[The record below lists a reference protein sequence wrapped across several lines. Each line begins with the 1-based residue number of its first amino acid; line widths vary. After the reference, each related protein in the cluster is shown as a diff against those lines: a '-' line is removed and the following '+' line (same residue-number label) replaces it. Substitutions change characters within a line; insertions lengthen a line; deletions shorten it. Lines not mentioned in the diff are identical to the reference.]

1 MKKSIA
7 SIVRYT
13 LTLSVALAL
22 LWWLFK
28 DIDLVDFVARLKRVE
43 YGWVYLSIFISFFG
57 YWIRAFR
64 WNLLFKSI
72 GVKVST
78 FRLLLAVMV
87 GYIANIAF
95 PRMGEVSRC
104 AILKKTDNIPMS
116 TSLGT
121 VVTERGVDVISLLAV
136 LAGAMAVEFGKISSL
151 LGSMLSNIWAGL
163 SGTQVIVVLAS
174 ILAVVLL
181 IYWLLKRFSR
191 SPAFSKFKEFLVKLG
206 QGVGSIT
213 KLKSP
218 SLFIISTLLMW
229 VSYYLMSYIIVFSME
244 ETAWLDLKAGLV
256 LLAMGGIGMAMPV
269 QGGIGTYHAFVAGI
283 LLWYGIEEQTGV
295 FFATLLHTSQVL
307 TILVLGGVSILVA
320 VLLPVK
326 NQSGDSVEDQEPDG
340 GK

>member
-1 MKKSIA
+1 M
-7 SIVRYT
+7 
-13 LTLSVALAL
+13 
-22 LWWLFK
+22 
-28 DIDLVDFVARLKRVE
+28 DLVDFMARLRRVE
-43 YGWVYLSIFISFFG
+43 YGWVYLSIFISLFG
-57 YWIRAFR
+57 YWLRAFR

-72 GVKVST
+72 GVQVST
-78 FRLLLAVMV
+78 FRLLVAVMV

-151 LGSMLSNIWAGL
+151 LGSMLRNIWAGL
-163 SGTQVIVVLAS
+163 SGTQLILVS
-174 ILAVVLL
+174 TGILAVVLL
-181 IYWLLKRFSR
+181 IYWLLKRFSK
-191 SPAFSKFKEFLVKLG
+191 SPSFSKFKEFLVKLG

-218 SLFIISTLLMW
+218 SLFVISTLLMW

-326 NQSGDSVEDQEPDG
+326 NQSENSVEDQKPDG

>member
-1 MKKSIA
+1 M
-7 SIVRYT
+7 
-13 LTLSVALAL
+13 
-22 LWWLFK
+22 
-28 DIDLVDFVARLKRVE
+28 ARLKRVE
-43 YGWVYLSIFISFFG
+43 YGWVYLSIAISFSG
-57 YWIRAFR
+57 YWLRAFR

-151 LGSMLSNIWAGL
+151 LGGMLRNIWAGL
-163 SGTQVIVVLAS
+163 SGTQL
-174 ILAVVLL
+174 ILVSGGILTVVLL

-218 SLFIISTLLMW
+218 SLFVISTLLMW
-229 VSYYLMSYIIVFSME
+229 VSYYLMSYVIVFSME

-307 TILVLGGVSILVA
+307 TILVLGGASILVA

-326 NQSGDSVEDQEPDG
+326 NQSGNSVEDQEPDG